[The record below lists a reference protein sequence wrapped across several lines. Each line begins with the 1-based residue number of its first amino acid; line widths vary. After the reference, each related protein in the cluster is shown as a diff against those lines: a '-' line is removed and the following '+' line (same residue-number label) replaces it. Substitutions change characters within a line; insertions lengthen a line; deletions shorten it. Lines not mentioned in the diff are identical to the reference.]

1 MSRFI
6 LCVSL
11 SLLSSSPSV
20 GQPLC
25 CTANETILSSGGID
39 LASSKF
45 GQYEPLLCA
54 PGQQVTLNARTIYVG
69 SPLGCSGGG
78 LPCGTADAIVVE
90 WKNWYPTIIQVN
102 NSGGPTTTALCVA
115 EGQVTIGVKVE
126 ERHQYCSISGCQSAA
141 PAFPVVTA
149 AAQVES
155 PE

>member
-1 MSRFI
+1 M
-6 LCVSL
+6 
-11 SLLSSSPSV
+11 
-20 GQPLC
+20 
-25 CTANETILSSGGID
+25 SSGGID

-126 ERHQYCSISGCQSAA
+126 ERYQYCSISGCQSAA